1 MTLSLEELR
10 EKALFQNTIDVW
22 IMFCQERG
30 EEWWDVDGYRAFI
43 DHLRKSGIR
52 MQKFPLCIKESGG
65 VYERGRDK
73 TKFLDELSKL
83 SSDDTSAYTIKLSDT
98 LLKAIRSF
106 DSINNRTQY
115 KGT

>member
-10 EKALFQNTIDVW
+10 EIALFQNTIDVW
-22 IMFCQERG
+22 IMFCEERRV
-30 EEWWDVDGYRAFI
+30 EWWDIGGYRAFI
-43 DHLRKSGIR
+43 DHLRKNGVR

-73 TKFLDELSKL
+73 TRFLDELSKL

-106 DSINNRTQY
+106 RSNNDRTR
-115 KGT
+115 

>member
-30 EEWWDVDGYRAFI
+30 QEWWDVAGYTTFI
-43 DHLRKSGIR
+43 DHLRKSGVR

-106 DSINNRTQY
+106 PNNNNCTH
-115 KGT
+115 

>member
-1 MTLSLEELR
+1 MILSLEELR

-30 EEWWDVDGYRAFI
+30 EEWWDIDGYRAFI
-43 DHLRKSGIR
+43 DHLCKSGIR

-83 SSDDTSAYTIKLSDT
+83 SSEDTSAYTIKLSDT

-106 DSINNRTQY
+106 RSINNRTQY
-115 KGT
+115 KET

>member
-1 MTLSLEELR
+1 
-10 EKALFQNTIDVW
+10 
-22 IMFCQERG
+22 MFCQERE

-43 DHLRKSGIR
+43 DRLRKSGVR
-52 MQKFPLCIKESGG
+52 MEKFPLCIKESGG

-106 DSINNRTQY
+106 RSNDNRTR
-115 KGT
+115 

>member
-22 IMFCQERG
+22 IMFFEERG
-30 EEWWDVDGYRAFI
+30 VEWWDIGGYRAFI
-43 DHLRKSGIR
+43 GHLRKNGVR

-73 TKFLDELSKL
+73 TRFLDELSKL
-83 SSDDTSAYTIKLSDT
+83 SYDDTSAYTIKLSDN

-106 DSINNRTQY
+106 RVNNDRTR
-115 KGT
+115 

>member
-1 MTLSLEELR
+1 MILSLEELR

-22 IMFCQERG
+22 IMFCEERG
-30 EEWWDVDGYRAFI
+30 QEWWDVDGYRAFI
-43 DHLRKSGIR
+43 DHLCKSGIR

-83 SSDDTSAYTIKLSDT
+83 SSDDTSVYTIKLSDT
-98 LLKAIRSF
+98 LLKTIRLFRS
-106 DSINNRTQY
+106 NNNPDQ
-115 KGT
+115 